1 MDNNVQFVKE
11 SAPHIRRKDSINRM
25 MLDVVIGLLPV
36 IIYAFIFS
44 PLQALRNVLCS
55 VLTMELC
62 EFVFVLIQNRIPYD
76 GTKHTLKEQFV
87 HGLKAYKLSDFM
99 VPLVSA
105 LIYALIS
112 PTDMEQGY
120 FYLMYPALITGA
132 VFGLVIGKL
141 VFGGTGNNIFNPAL
155 VGMIFSKICFGSHY
169 AYWNAF
175 QQNTTGSNGVLVDAG
190 ATSLSGTFVDVS
202 NKTFNITGEGSY
214 SLLDLFLGRIP
225 GLFGEV
231 CKVAILIGFVY
242 MVIRHAI
249 DWRITLSY
257 VGTFFVMMLIAGLI
271 ISSGKNATGVN
282 PFYFATYQMLSGG
295 LLFGAVFM
303 ATDPVTSPITQPGR
317 VLYGVI
323 LAVCTT
329 FIRLFASLPEGV
341 GYSILIG
348 NMMTSVIDYPKWSTN
363 KWNWKNILVPVLV
376 FVVFALIMVWALCV
390 EVLG

>member
-1 MDNNVQFVKE
+1 MEQVKIIKE
-11 SAPHIRRKDSINRM
+11 SAPHIRRKDSLNRM

-36 IIYAFIFS
+36 IIFAFIYS
-44 PLQALRNVLCS
+44 PLQMFRNLWVS
-55 VLTMELC
+55 ILTMELC

-76 GTKHTLKEQFV
+76 GTKHTVKEQLL
-87 HGLKAYKLSDFM
+87 HGVKAYRLSNFM

-105 LIYALIS
+105 MIYALIS

-141 VFGGTGNNIFNPAL
+141 VFGGTGTNIFNPAL

-169 AYWNAF
+169 AYWDAF
-175 QQNTTGSNGVLVDAG
+175 KGNVELVSAG
-190 ATSLSGTFVDVS
+190 ATSLSSSFIDTANNSFALD
-202 NKTFNITGEGSY
+202 KSY

-231 CKVAILIGFVY
+231 CKLAILIGFVY
-242 MVIRHAI
+242 MAIRHVI

-257 VGTFFVMMLIAGLI
+257 VGSFFVLMLIAGAI
-271 ISSGKNATGVN
+271 VSNSKNANGIN
-282 PFYFATYQMLSGG
+282 PWYFATYQLLSGG
-295 LLFGAVFM
+295 LLFGAVYM

-317 VLYGVI
+317 ILYGVI
-323 LAVCTT
+323 LAISTA
-329 FIRLFASLPEGV
+329 FIRLFASLPEGT

-363 KWNWKNILVPVLV
+363 KFTLKNILIPIIV

>member
-1 MDNNVQFVKE
+1 MEQVKIIKE
-11 SAPHIRRKDSINRM
+11 SAPHIRRKDSLNRM

-36 IIYAFIFS
+36 IIFAFIYS
-44 PLQALRNVLCS
+44 PLQMFRNLWVS
-55 VLTMELC
+55 ILTMELC

-76 GTKHTLKEQFV
+76 GTKHTVKEQFL
-87 HGLKAYKLSDFM
+87 HGVKAYRLSNFM

-105 LIYALIS
+105 MIYALIS

-141 VFGGTGNNIFNPAL
+141 VFGGTGTNIFNPAL

-169 AYWNAF
+169 AYWDAF
-175 QQNTTGSNGVLVDAG
+175 KGNGELVSAG
-190 ATSLSGTFVDVS
+190 ATSLSSSFIDTANNSFALD
-202 NKTFNITGEGSY
+202 KSY

-231 CKVAILIGFVY
+231 CKLAILIGFVY
-242 MVIRHAI
+242 MAIRHVI

-257 VGTFFVMMLIAGLI
+257 VGSFFVLMLIAGAI
-271 ISSGKNATGVN
+271 VSNSKNANGIN
-282 PFYFATYQMLSGG
+282 PWYFATYQLLSGG
-295 LLFGAVFM
+295 LLFGAVYM

-317 VLYGVI
+317 ILYGVI
-323 LAVCTT
+323 LAISTA
-329 FIRLFASLPEGV
+329 FIRLFASLPEGT

-363 KWNWKNILVPVLV
+363 KFTLKNILIPVIV